1 MKKLGIFVCML
12 AIVALF
18 AACGDTTQKT
28 DSDATTV
35 PSASESVDNK
45 KSNAENSSVFYEDK
59 TLKATYKGISEM
71 SGIVM
76 LNVTLENKTDE
87 EITVLPMDSSVD
99 DTMVQFTSGVPAT
112 MQGGKKMNQAWI
124 IGTKPK
130 KDVSLSLSICDKD
143 MHELKRT
150 DVLTIDTK

>member
-12 AIVALF
+12 AIVTLF

-45 KSNAENSSVFYEDK
+45 ESSAENSSVFYEDK

-112 MQGGKKMNQAWI
+112 MQGGKKMNQSWI

-143 MHELKRT
+143 MH
-150 DVLTIDTK
+150 